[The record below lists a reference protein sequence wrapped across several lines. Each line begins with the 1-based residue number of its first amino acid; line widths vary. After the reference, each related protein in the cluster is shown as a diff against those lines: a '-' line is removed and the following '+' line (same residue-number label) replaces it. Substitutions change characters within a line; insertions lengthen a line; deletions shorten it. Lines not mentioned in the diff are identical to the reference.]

1 VNLNKNAAANSK
13 SWLTA
18 GLRASGE
25 MIGKGNI
32 RNTKNL
38 TASERLRA
46 IFAIR

>member
-1 VNLNKNAAANSK
+1 MKKRNANSK

-18 GLRASGE
+18 GLRVFRE

-32 RNTKNL
+32 RTTKNL

-46 IFAIR
+46 IFAER